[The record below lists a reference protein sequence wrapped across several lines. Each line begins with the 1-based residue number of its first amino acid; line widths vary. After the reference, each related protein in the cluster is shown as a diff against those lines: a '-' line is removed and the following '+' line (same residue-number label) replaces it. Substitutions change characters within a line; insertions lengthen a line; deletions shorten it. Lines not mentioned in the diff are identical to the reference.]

1 MRPPGT
7 GNHAME
13 RGTQHGPSNT
23 KTGALP
29 PVKSEAAFAGASH
42 TPFRAKLVRYK
53 WAIIAMALTLI
64 AALVTGLAVG
74 LTRAQGAGDS
84 PALIGTAM
92 GLAAPVPAWRIQSTA
107 QVGNDL
113 SVLSKSGVDVS
124 SWYQVNLSKC
134 TLMACLIQ
142 AGVYNDTDLFFSDN
156 LKKVDSS
163 RFAVPWVYR
172 QDFSLRSSAVASG
185 SGNHFF
191 LETHGITSKGDIW
204 FNGQQLADKT
214 EHAGSYVG
222 KRFDVTNLISTNN
235 VLAVRVYPT
244 NYNYDFALG
253 FVDWNPYPA
262 DNGTGV
268 WRDVMVH
275 QTQGASMTD
284 YRLVTSM
291 DSPSGQATANVTLKA
306 TVTNLDNQRAT
317 IDVQGSVLSMP
328 NSSAGSYQNKNQQ
341 SLDLGPLESR
351 EVSLTIPIENAQIWW
366 PKLWGAQPL
375 YSARLSL
382 SVNGVLSDSN
392 KRTFGIRTVTSQ
404 VNKYNDTIFSI
415 NGQPFQVVGG
425 GYSADM
431 FLRWDP
437 ARFEAQA
444 RYMLDL
450 GHNTVRL
457 EGKQEHPEL
466 YEIADRLGL
475 MVMAGWE
482 CCDKWEAWKYNEDLA
497 IQPPPVYSNADYE
510 IAAASM
516 RHEAMMMQSHPSMLT
531 FLVGS
536 DYWPDDRATKVY
548 VDAFKAADWQMPI
561 ISSAS
566 KRGYPK
572 LLGPSG
578 MKMDGPY
585 DWVPPNYWYDTDD
598 SSSRKGAAFGFG
610 SELGAGVGTPEIGSL
625 RKFLSQSDMDDL
637 WKEPKKGL
645 FHMSNE
651 GSQFFTREIYNE
663 ALVKR
668 QGGGSGTSSP
678 MADSLDDYLLK
689 AQMMDYEATRA
700 EFEGFAARWNAD
712 RPATGLIYWMLNN
725 AWPSLHWNLFD
736 YYLHPAGSYFGAKV
750 GARQEHV
757 AYDYVKGAVYLIN
770 KSLDKRGTRN
780 VDVQVMSLDG
790 KLISSATA
798 KVDTEPNESK
808 PVTQLSNAVRD
819 IKDVVLVRLR
829 LSDDK
834 NATLS
839 RNVYWLA
846 NGTDELNW
854 GSSTWYH
861 TPVTRYADFT
871 ALNKMGKADLT
882 VSTKVMYNTNNA
894 RTVVLENKGSV
905 PAVFVRLNL
914 VDDKGADVNPVIW
927 SDNYVTLWPGETLE
941 LDVTE
946 GVDKGAS
953 IEVSGKNV
961 ASTTVAFS

>member
-1 MRPPGT
+1 
-7 GNHAME
+7 ME
-13 RGTQHGPSNT
+13 RGSDHDTPDT
-23 KTGALP
+23 KAEEVP
-29 PVKSEAAFAGASH
+29 PVSSEAVLPDASH
-42 TPFRAKLVRYK
+42 ATFRAKLAHHK
-53 WAIIAMALTLI
+53 WVITAMVLVLT

-74 LTRAQGAGDS
+74 LTRGHGYGYGSANM
-84 PALIGTAM
+84 IGTAM

-107 QVGNDL
+107 QAGNDL
-113 SVLSKSGVDVS
+113 SVLSKSGADVS
-124 SWYQVNLSKC
+124 SWYQIDVSKC

-156 LKKVDSS
+156 LKKVDAS
-163 RFAVPWVYR
+163 RFSVPWIYR
-172 QDFSLRSSAVASG
+172 QEFSLDAAAVASG

-191 LETHGITSKGDIW
+191 LQTEGITPKGDVW
-204 FNGQQLADKT
+204 FNGNQLADKT

-222 KRFDVTNLISTNN
+222 KRFDITNLVGTNN
-235 VLAVRVYPT
+235 VLAIRVYPT

-268 WRDVMVH
+268 WRDVTVH
-275 QTQGASMTD
+275 QTRGASVTD
-284 YRLVTSM
+284 YRVVTGM
-291 DSPSGQATANVTLKA
+291 ASPSGQGGGNVTLKA
-306 TVTNLDNQRAT
+306 VVTNLENQRAT
-317 IDVQGSVLSMP
+317 IDVQGLVTC
-328 NSSAGSYQNKNQQ
+328 NSSTSNKYEGQQ
-341 SLDLGPLESR
+341 SLDIGPLESR
-351 EVSLTIPIENAQIWW
+351 EFSLTIPVQDARIWW
-366 PKLWGAQPL
+366 PKTWGAQPL
-375 YSARLSL
+375 YSAHL
-382 SVNGVLSDSN
+382 SVSVKGELADSSE
-392 KRTFGIRTVTSQ
+392 RTFGFRTVTSQ
-404 VNKYNDTIFSI
+404 VNKFNDTIFYV

-437 ARFEAQA
+437 AKFEAQA

-466 YEIADRLGL
+466 YDIADRLGL

-482 CCDKWEAWKYNEDLA
+482 CCDKWEAWSYNQDLA
-497 IQPPPVYSNADYE
+497 IQPPPVYSDADYN

-536 DYWPDDRATKVY
+536 DYWPDDRATKLY
-548 VDAFKAADWQMPI
+548 VDAFKAADWQLPI
-561 ISSAS
+561 IASAS

-578 MKMDGPY
+578 MKMEGPY

-598 SSSRKGAAFGFG
+598 SKNRKGAAFGFG
-610 SELGAGVGTPEIGSL
+610 SELGAGVGTPEKGSL
-625 RKFLSQSDMDDL
+625 RKFLSPKDMDDL
-637 WKEPKKGL
+637 WKQPKKGL
-645 FHMSNE
+645 YHMSNE

-663 ALVKR
+663 ALVNR
-668 QGGGSGTSSP
+668 QGGGSGQGSA

-700 EFEGFAARWNAD
+700 EFEGFAARWNAE

-750 GARQEHV
+750 GARTEHV
-757 AYDYVKGAVYLIN
+757 AYDYVKGSVYVIN

-780 VDVQVMSLDG
+780 VAVQIISLDG
-790 KLISSATA
+790 KLISSAGG
-798 KVDTEPNESK
+798 KVDTERNKSK
-808 PVTQLSNAVRD
+808 VVASLASAIRG
-819 IKDVVLVRLR
+819 IKDVVLVRLT
-829 LSDDK
+829 LADDK
-834 NATLS
+834 NTTLS

-846 NGTDELNW
+846 NGTDTLDW
-854 GSSTWYH
+854 SDSTWYH
-861 TPVTRYADFT
+861 TPVTKYADFT
-871 ALNKMGKADLT
+871 ALNKMQEAEVQ
-882 VSTKVMYNTNNA
+882 VSTKASAKGNGA
-894 RTVVLENKGSV
+894 RTVIVENKATV

-914 VDDKGADVNPVIW
+914 VDATGADVNPVIW

-941 LDVTE
+941 LEVTE
-946 GVDKGAS
+946 GADKGKS

-961 ASTTVAFS
+961 ASITVAFD